1 MAYRVLHLKRYENE
15 RFWHWKGS
23 EYKLTLVV
31 NTMYPKQLIK
41 NALTYSHCNKCNVT
55 SNLLDH
61 YQATLSFSKLS
72 TQNNIYLLPLF
83 NNLYQNRFLFLKLIF
98 MISLVCCFCQV
109 IKCDEGS
116 NVWKFREF
124 THTIIFNK
132 NSVKST
138 PLFCLT
144 NFVIQFHEI
153 FPSNCERI
161 MIFSTLCKANI
172 QRPTLK
178 KAYYTVTIISF
189 SINGFS
195 QKKKKPE

>member
-1 MAYRVLHLKRYENE
+1 M
-15 RFWHWKGS
+15 
-23 EYKLTLVV
+23 
-31 NTMYPKQLIK
+31 
-41 NALTYSHCNKCNVT
+41 
-55 SNLLDH
+55 
-61 YQATLSFSKLS
+61 
-72 TQNNIYLLPLF
+72 
-83 NNLYQNRFLFLKLIF
+83 
-98 MISLVCCFCQV
+98 CCFCQV

-116 NVWKFREF
+116 TVWKFRDF

-178 KAYYTVTIISF
+178 KAYTVTIISF

-195 QKKKKPE
+195 QKKEKTRISALMHKGHGGSQSPLYQGLIILLQKKCWTVHEFLQQIVAHFYPLPNLVDSVLPTIYLIIVSLGL